1 MTRSGPLRRIVAA
14 FTPQKVGGPA
24 APLEELSYVQGEP
37 ITLGKGKVSIVEFWA
52 TWCPPCKVA
61 IPHLNKLYVEK
72 YKKAGVQLVGVT
84 KEDEKT
90 VKPFIESMKSSFT
103 YPVALDSSGS
113 VSSGYPTN
121 GIPSAFVVDHEGSV
135 AWQGHPMDG
144 GFETAVDTCIE
155 NAKATKGSG
164 DKKVADKKEAG
175 DKKVD

>member
-1 MTRSGPLRRIVAA
+1 M
-14 FTPQKVGGPA
+14 
-24 APLEELSYVQGEP
+24 
-37 ITLGKGKVSIVEFWA
+37 
-52 TWCPPCKVA
+52 
-61 IPHLNKLYVEK
+61 EK

-90 VKPFIESMKSSFT
+90 VKRFIESMKSYFT

-155 NAKATKGSG
+155 NAKAGGSG
-164 DKKVADKKEAG
+164 GKKVADKKEAG

>member
-1 MTRSGPLRRIVAA
+1 MQGGDPVSVNTDSCCSGRALTR
-14 FTPQKVGGPA
+14 PA
-24 APLEELSYVQGEP
+24 ADGR
-37 ITLGKGKVSIVEFWA
+37 
-52 TWCPPCKVA
+52 
-61 IPHLNKLYVEK
+61 HLNKLYVEK

-90 VKPFIESMKSSFT
+90 VKPFIEGMKDSFT

-155 NAKATKGSG
+155 NAKATKGSD
-164 DKKVADKKEAG
+164 DKKVADKKKE

>member
-1 MTRSGPLRRIVAA
+1 M
-14 FTPQKVGGPA
+14 
-24 APLEELSYVQGEP
+24 
-37 ITLGKGKVSIVEFWA
+37 
-52 TWCPPCKVA
+52 
-61 IPHLNKLYVEK
+61 EK

-90 VKPFIESMKSSFT
+90 VKPFIESMSSSFT

>member
-1 MTRSGPLRRIVAA
+1 M
-14 FTPQKVGGPA
+14 
-24 APLEELSYVQGEP
+24 
-37 ITLGKGKVSIVEFWA
+37 
-52 TWCPPCKVA
+52 
-61 IPHLNKLYVEK
+61 EK

-90 VKPFIESMKSSFT
+90 VKPFIEVNRPPRASRNPRCPHPRPLVQGMKDSFT

-155 NAKATKGSG
+155 NAKATKGSD
-164 DKKVADKKEAG
+164 DKKVADKKTEE
-175 DKKVD
+175 KKVD

>member
-1 MTRSGPLRRIVAA
+1 M
-14 FTPQKVGGPA
+14 
-24 APLEELSYVQGEP
+24 
-37 ITLGKGKVSIVEFWA
+37 
-52 TWCPPCKVA
+52 
-61 IPHLNKLYVEK
+61 EK

-90 VKPFIESMKSSFT
+90 VKPFIEVRFVCSLVAEGFGVVVLHLPGCVQGMKDSFT

-144 GFETAVDTCIE
+144 GFETAVDTCVE
-155 NAKATKGSG
+155 NAKATKGSD
-164 DKKVADKKEAG
+164 DKKVADKKKE